1 MGISKKRVSYLLK
14 RANQKVS
21 HVFEDYARGVS
32 NQSDPHAV
40 VNRKEVRVLGLR
52 RSGNHAIINWIAK
65 QVQGEVM
72 FINHVKPLENPYR
85 DQYESQVILGRK
97 LDESLWNYREPE
109 WWKREK
115 EGDFSFKDCLLYSY
129 EDQEIEKVAKA
140 SFERKHDLYLG
151 KSEQRFDVVVM
162 RDPFNLFASRLQ
174 SKPRDD
180 RPNFS
185 MLEVYSRRYNLPE
198 LWVSYAKE
206 CLGETSFLK
215 HNKLLVNYNKWFF
228 DVDYRKSLS
237 AQLQV
242 EFSDD
247 GLNDISVS
255 GRGSSFDGDK
265 YAGEA
270 YKMDVLNRWKLFAD
284 NPRYQQLFK
293 TDGVREYSDRIFG
306 HIPGTDVLFS

>member
-1 MGISKKRVSYLLK
+1 
-14 RANQKVS
+14 
-21 HVFEDYARGVS
+21 
-32 NQSDPHAV
+32 
-40 VNRKEVRVLGLR
+40 
-52 RSGNHAIINWIAK
+52 
-65 QVQGEVM
+65 M

-97 LDESLWNYREPE
+97 LDESLWNYREPN

-115 EGDFSFKDCLLYSY
+115 EGDFSVKDCLLYSY
-129 EDQEIEKVAKA
+129 EDQEIEKVTKA

-151 KSEQRFDVVVM
+151 KSDKRFDIIVM

-174 SKPRDD
+174 SKPRED

-206 CLGETSFLK
+206 CLDETSFLK
-215 HNKLLVNYNKWFF
+215 NNKLFVNYNKWFF
-228 DVDYRKSLS
+228 DIDYRKELS

-242 EFSDD
+242 KFTDD
-247 GLNDISVS
+247 GLNDVSVS

-270 YKMDVLNRWKLFAD
+270 HKMDVLNRWKLFAD
-284 NPRYQQLFK
+284 NPRYQELFK
-293 TDGVREYSDRIFG
+293 TEGVKEYATQLFG
-306 HIPGTDVLFS
+306 HIPGTEVLFS

>member
-1 MGISKKRVSYLLK
+1 MEISQKRISYLLK
-14 RANQKVS
+14 RVGQKTS
-21 HVFEDYARGVS
+21 HILEDYSRTLQRKDS
-32 NQSDPHAV
+32 QSV
-40 VNRKEVRVLGLR
+40 INKKEVRVMGLR

-65 QVQGEVM
+65 QVSGEVM

-85 DQYESQVILGRK
+85 DQYESQVILGRE
-97 LDESLWNYREPE
+97 LDNTLWNFRDTA

-115 EGDFSFKDCLLYSY
+115 EGEFSLKDCLLYSY
-129 EDQEIEKVAKA
+129 EDQEIEKIAKP
-140 SFERKHDLYLG
+140 SFELKHDLYLG
-151 KSEQRFDVVVM
+151 KSDQRYDVVVM
-162 RDPFNLFASRLQ
+162 RDPFNLFASRLK
-174 SKPRDD
+174 SKPRED

-206 CLGETSFLK
+206 CLAETSLLK
-215 HNKLLVNYNKWFF
+215 NKKLFVNYNQWFF
-228 DVDYRKSLS
+228 DIEYRKSLS
-237 AQLQV
+237 AQLHM

-270 YKMDVLNRWKLFAD
+270 HKMDVLNRWKQFAD
-284 NPRYQQLFK
+284 IPRYRQLFK
-293 TDGVREYSDRIFG
+293 TEGIEEYSLKLFG
-306 HIPGTDVLFS
+306 HIPGTEVLFS

>member
-1 MGISKKRVSYLLK
+1 MAISQKKINYLLR
-14 RANQKVS
+14 RASQKVS
-21 HVFEDYARGVS
+21 HIFEDYTRIVS
-32 NQSDPHAV
+32 RSSSSQKV
-40 VNRKEVRVLGLR
+40 VNEKEIRVLGLR

-65 QVQGEVM
+65 QVKGDVM

-97 LDESLWNYREPE
+97 LDETLWNYREPG
-109 WWKREK
+109 WWRREK
-115 EGDFSFKDCLLYSY
+115 NGDFSFKDCLLYSY
-129 EDQEIEKVAKA
+129 EDQEIEKVARA
-140 SFERKHDLYLG
+140 SFEQKHDLYLG
-151 KSEQRFDVVVM
+151 KSEQRFDIIVM

-185 MLEVYSRRYNLPE
+185 MLEVYSRRYKLPE

-206 CLGETSFLK
+206 CLSETSLLK
-215 HNKLLVNYNKWFF
+215 HNKLFVNYNQWFF
-228 DVDYRKSLS
+228 DIEYRKSLS

-242 EFSDD
+242 EFTDD
-247 GLNDISVS
+247 GLNDVSIS

-270 YKMDVLNRWKLFAD
+270 YKMDVLNRWQLFAD
-284 NPRYQQLFK
+284 NTRYRQLFK
-293 TDGVREYSDRIFG
+293 TAGVQEYSEKLFG
-306 HIPGTDVLFS
+306 HIPGTEVLFS